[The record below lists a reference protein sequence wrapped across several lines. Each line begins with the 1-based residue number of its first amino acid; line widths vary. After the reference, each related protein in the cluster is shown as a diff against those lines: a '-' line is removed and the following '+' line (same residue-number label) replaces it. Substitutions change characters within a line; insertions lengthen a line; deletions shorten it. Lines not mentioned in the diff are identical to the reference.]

1 MCNHNIKLLCACQK
15 ELTHYALF
23 MYKNIFMNTTS
34 LDFEEKTNKSG
45 LTGGFIPGK
54 Y

>member
-1 MCNHNIKLLCACQK
+1 MCNHSVKLLCACQK
-15 ELTHYALF
+15 ELAQDALL

-45 LTGGFIPGK
+45 LTGVFIPGK